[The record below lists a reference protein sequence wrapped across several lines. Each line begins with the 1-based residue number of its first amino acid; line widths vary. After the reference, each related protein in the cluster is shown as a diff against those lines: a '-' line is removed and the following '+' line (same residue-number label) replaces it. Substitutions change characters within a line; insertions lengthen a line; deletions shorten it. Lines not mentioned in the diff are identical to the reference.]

1 MSRVIGQL
9 ALVIVTAVLWGGCV
23 TNDTGWDQAGGAST
37 GRVFS
42 RIDLVR
48 EYPGLIYGDNDYA
61 EVNSQWLPHW
71 YGLYRQRLFDLGIV
85 KWSVNFDCNRFAD
98 LYVSMAQACNSA
110 ATFHAEAKPSLAIG
124 TVWYRREDTGS
135 LHAIVQ
141 AFTERGRI
149 FVDPQTGKVV
159 SLSSSEV
166 GSIFLQTI

>member
-9 ALVIVTAVLWGGCV
+9 VLVIVTAVLWGGCV

-71 YGLYRQRLFDLGIV
+71 
-85 KWSVNFDCNRFAD
+85 
-98 LYVSMAQACNSA
+98 
-110 ATFHAEAKPSLAIG
+110 
-124 TVWYRREDTGS
+124 
-135 LHAIVQ
+135 
-141 AFTERGRI
+141 
-149 FVDPQTGKVV
+149 
-159 SLSSSEV
+159 
-166 GSIFLQTI
+166 